1 MNLSVRSDYDLR
13 TWHFAGVGDWQMSL
27 ENVGKFLS
35 PGMQMSEACKV
46 RRTFQQKKK
55 GLDRNLGQDLVWI
68 CSITTVAYQ
77 SAMQVRV

>member
-1 MNLSVRSDYDLR
+1 MDRLSFSPNSHSQTMNLSVRSDYDLR

-46 RRTFQQKKK
+46 
-55 GLDRNLGQDLVWI
+55 
-68 CSITTVAYQ
+68 
-77 SAMQVRV
+77 